1 MYDIYRN
8 TPDLVISETTLYA
21 FCPQMG
27 FDGFF
32 FARIDYDDK
41 KHRLS
46 DKRMELVWRGSETL
60 GQATE
65 IFTGVLYDGYGPPK
79 GFCFDEGCDDQPVMV
94 SSLCVVIACMFSYTW
109 CARTHTHTHT
119 HTPCIHTYT

>member
-1 MYDIYRN
+1 
-8 TPDLVISETTLYA
+8 
-21 FCPQMG
+21 MG

-41 KHRLS
+41 KHRLN
-46 DKRMELVWRGSETL
+46 DKRMEMVWRGSETL
-60 GQATE
+60 GQTTE

-94 SSLCVVIACMFSYTW
+94 SSECVLLMCMYTCTHPHAC
-109 CARTHTHTHT
+109 THTHTH
-119 HTPCIHTYT
+119 IHTHSHT